1 MLRVMYHL
9 NSFRLSYSHRG
20 IISCHQKTFP
30 LSFLFMFLP
39 SIYGGQVYEYKPVAF
54 HGGKLL
60 SFIFKATP
68 SFQTIDGDNTGCLV
82 YRHLAA
88 LMTP

>member
-1 MLRVMYHL
+1 M
-9 NSFRLSYSHRG
+9 N
-20 IISCHQKTFP
+20 T
-30 LSFLFMFLP
+30 
-39 SIYGGQVYEYKPVAF
+39 KPVAF

-82 YRHLAA
+82 YRHLVAF
-88 LMTP
+88 MTP

>member
-1 MLRVMYHL
+1 M
-9 NSFRLSYSHRG
+9 
-20 IISCHQKTFP
+20 KT
-30 LSFLFMFLP
+30 
-39 SIYGGQVYEYKPVAF
+39 KPVAF

-82 YRHLAA
+82 YRHLVAF
-88 LMTP
+88 MTPYSIDLVFRRIEHFTFLNKIVRMFL